1 MVEPRERVERMR
13 EAGILSA
20 SQAARLR
27 DSLESRTP
35 VHDPAPRRRSV
46 LTVTVFLSLIV
57 LVALLWTLGVG
68 DGADVVEDVAQS
80 MNQPG
85 ASGMYRSVS
94 MVLAVALLLLVPL
107 LTWAWLHN
115 DLVTKEESTY
125 SAWAQVE
132 SNYQRRSDLIPAL
145 VETVTRYLRHEAE
158 TLTSVTSE
166 RSAAVAPLNQAIEA
180 LVEAQKLSAQQLQAL
195 AGKPPSEDAQLEALG
210 RAQDEV
216 GLGMRR
222 LLAIAED
229 YPSLRS
235 ADQFLELQAQLEG
248 TENRINVSRMRFNE
262 AVRDFNGALRKL
274 PGSLVANVA
283 GLRRKAYFKSDEG
296 SRNAKPLGLD

>member
-1 MVEPRERVERMR
+1 MEPSARIERM
-13 EAGILSA
+13 EQAGILSA

-27 DSLESRTP
+27 ESLEAQGP
-35 VHDPAPRRRSV
+35 
-46 LTVTVFLSLIV
+46 VTVPPRKRSFAVAAAMSLGLIV
-57 LVALLWTLGVG
+57 VVALLWTLGAG
-68 DGADVVEDVAQS
+68 DGTDVIEDVSQS
-80 MNQPG
+80 INQPG
-85 ASGMYRSVS
+85 ASGMYKSFS

-145 VETVTRYLRHEAE
+145 VETVARYLRHEAE
-158 TLTSVTSE
+158 TLTNVTSE
-166 RSAAVAPLNQAIEA
+166 RSAAVAPLDKAVEE
-180 LVEAQKLSAQQLQAL
+180 LVEAQKLSAEQLQAL
-195 AGKPPSEDAQLEALG
+195 AGKPPSEEAELEALG

-222 LLAIAED
+222 LLAIAES

-262 AVRDFNGALRKL
+262 VVRDYNGALRKL

-296 SRNAKPLGLD
+296 SRDAKPLGLD